1 VTVSHGSVP
10 TWEPTIGLLGGDF
23 IDEVRRRA
31 EEWWETLDTG
41 QRLDVAI
48 AAIQV
53 IGARYGRPGVERLR
67 DDVPYHAYLAAL
79 AKNVAFYSSMRR
91 AGVTWADL
99 SLARG

>member
-1 VTVSHGSVP
+1 VAVSQGPIP
-10 TWEPTIGLLGGDF
+10 TWEPSIGLLGAAF
-23 IDEVRRRA
+23 VAEVRRRA
-31 EEWWETLDTG
+31 EDWWEALDTG